1 MIEKHK
7 RINITLPESIATEL
21 SLIADELNDKKSRI
35 IAKALE
41 VYFDE
46 IDGKIAERRLNE
58 LKLGKA
64 ELIEA
69 EKVWEEIGL

>member
-7 RINITLPESIATEL
+7 RINITLPESIAAEL

-41 VYFDE
+41 LYFDE
-46 IDGKIAERRLNE
+46 IDGLIAEKRLNE
-58 LKLGKA
+58 LKLGKT

-69 EKVWEEIGL
+69 KRVWEEIGL